1 MLYVIRRQI
10 IPAVVVTII
19 LAVAF
24 GLIYPLLVTGI
35 GAIFMSSKANGSFVT
50 DSQGNAVASKL
61 IGQNYLDAKGNP
73 DPKYFQ
79 PRPSAAGAGYD
90 STSSSGS
97 NLGPGDPRLV
107 GFQPGLNTVDLQGNP
122 SPTNV
127 FATKDDPYC
136 VPTDASTGAA
146 VTSPA
151 AGQKYAMN
159 SDGSYVCYAGTVPE
173 RASAYRQLNN
183 LPAGAK
189 VPVDAVTA
197 SASGLDPGISVAN
210 ANLQAARVAD
220 ARKLP
225 LATVT
230 ALMTQ
235 NTTPRQLGI
244 LGETTVNVVTLNL
257 ALDHQR

>member
-1 MLYVIRRQI
+1 MLYIIRRQI
-10 IPAVVVTII
+10 IPSVVVTII

-24 GLIYPLLVTGI
+24 GLIYPLIVTGI
-35 GAIFMSSKANGSFVT
+35 GQVFLSSRANGSFIT
-50 DSQGNAVASKL
+50 DSKGNVVGSKL

-79 PRPSAAGAGYD
+79 SRPSAAGAGYD
-90 STSSSGS
+90 PTSSGGS

-107 GFQPGLNTVDLQGNP
+107 GFQPGLNTVDLNDNP

-136 VPTDASTGAA
+136 VPTDASSGAA

-159 SDGSYVCYAGTVPE
+159 PDGSYVCYANTVPE
-173 RASAYRQLNN
+173 RAIAYRQLNN
-183 LPAGAK
+183 LPADAK

-197 SASGLDPGISVAN
+197 SASGLDPDISVAN
-210 ANLQAARVAD
+210 ADLQAARVAD
-220 ARKLP
+220 ARKLS
-225 LATVT
+225 LATVNDLI
-230 ALMTQ
+230 AR
-235 NTTPRQLGI
+235 NTTKAQLGI
-244 LGETTVNVVTLNL
+244 LGETTVNVVTLND
-257 ALDHQR
+257 ALNHQG